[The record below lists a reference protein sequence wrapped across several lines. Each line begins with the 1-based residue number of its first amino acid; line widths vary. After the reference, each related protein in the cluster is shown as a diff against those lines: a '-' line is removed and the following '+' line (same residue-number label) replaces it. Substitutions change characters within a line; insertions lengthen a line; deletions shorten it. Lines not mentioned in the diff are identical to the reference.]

1 VSLGRG
7 PVVVDTS
14 VFSLDL
20 VDIRKQLLGTY
31 DPMLRGR
38 PVHLAFVTVAEARFG
53 AKRAGWGAA
62 RLARLENRLSAVDIV
77 WPGPALVES
86 YVDLRATCVELGLA
100 LGAKVHEAD
109 RWVAATALRLDIP
122 LVAHDRVFTNV
133 PGLEVR
139 TALA

>member
-1 VSLGRG
+1 MSIDRS

-20 VDIRKQLLGTY
+20 VDIRPQLIGEY
-31 DPMLRGR
+31 APMLRGR

-53 AKRAGWGAA
+53 ARLAGWGEP
-62 RLARLENRLSAVDIV
+62 RLARLESRLAVVDIV
-77 WPGPALVES
+77 WPGTELVET

-109 RWVAATALRLDIP
+109 RWVAATALRLGLP
-122 LVAHDRVFTNV
+122 LVAHDRVFMNV
-133 PGLEVR
+133 PGLQVL
-139 TALA
+139 TTLT